1 MFFPAAKNT
10 AIMKLL
16 YHKDINVKRRSLK
29 LKKLKSVLTGAAA
42 GFINGFFGSG
52 GGTIAIFSMENF
64 LNIPAKKSHA
74 TAISLIFP
82 LSAISA
88 AIYIF
93 KTKIPWAVAL
103 PVTGG
108 SVIGALLGAVLLKKI
123 SPYWLHKIFAL
134 FMLWAG
140 IRMII

>member
-1 MFFPAAKNT
+1 MNN
-10 AIMKLL
+10 I
-16 YHKDINVKRRSLK
+16 
-29 LKKLKSVLTGAAA
+29 KSIITGILS
-42 GFINGFFGSG
+42 GFVNGFFGSG

-64 LNIPAKKSHA
+64 LKIPAQKSHA

-93 KTKIPWAVAL
+93 KTEIPWDIAL
-103 PVTGG
+103 PVTAG
-108 SVIGALLGAVLLKKI
+108 SVIGAIFGAMFLKKI
-123 SPYWLHKIFAL
+123 SPKYLHKIFAL